1 MINILVAIGST
12 ISGLFAYFLLLF
24 SRKGLVAT
32 ASLAAVVATTGTVI
46 LCFKA
51 IVDAVLSL
59 ALMPS
64 WMVMGLGAIIPGN
77 FIQVLAYIC
86 SGYMCKA
93 VYEVLGEQIRLVNNA
108 N

>member
-1 MINILVAIGST
+1 MINLLVAIGNT
-12 ISGLFAYFLLLF
+12 IAGLFAYFLLLF

-32 ASLAAVVATTGTVI
+32 ASLAAVIATTATTI
-46 LCFKA
+46 MCFKV
-51 IVDAVLSL
+51 IVDSVLSL
-59 ALMPS
+59 AVIPS
-64 WMVMGLGAIIPGN
+64 WMIMGLSSIIPLN